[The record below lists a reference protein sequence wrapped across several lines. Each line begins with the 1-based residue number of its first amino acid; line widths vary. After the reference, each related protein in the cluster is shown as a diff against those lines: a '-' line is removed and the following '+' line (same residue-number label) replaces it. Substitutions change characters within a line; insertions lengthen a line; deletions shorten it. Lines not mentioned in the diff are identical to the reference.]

1 MKRKVL
7 LSGPLVLL
15 LGLIVT
21 PALGQAQTP
30 AEQLSALATHVDGA
44 LAQLDAGD
52 LAGAQAEYQA
62 FDDGWFDIEDGI
74 REQSRESYRAIENA
88 MRDAKVALQTDP
100 AAARAALQALREQCD
115 AFIHSQAATSA
126 PAEHDATPGAG
137 EQAVQPAAALG
148 GLG

>member
-15 LGLIVT
+15 LGLIIT
-21 PALGQAQTP
+21 PALGQTQTP
-30 AEQLSALATHVDGA
+30 AEQLSALTTHVDGA

-74 REQSRESYRAIENA
+74 REQSRRCGSITGLSGHSGRAY
-88 MRDAKVALQTDP
+88 T
-100 AAARAALQALREQCD
+100 AAYD
-115 AFIHSQAATSA
+115 
-126 PAEHDATPGAG
+126 
-137 EQAVQPAAALG
+137 
-148 GLG
+148 